1 MMDHAEI
8 ETRPDADNGAEAT
21 ALQPVVGPVPPPLA
35 LTQGLVDA
43 DARSALATV
52 DRRIAFYTEVRNRSV
67 KLTLPQDWSDHSGK
81 PYLGATGAE
90 RLKPLWGIYIRN
102 LRIEPTL
109 DEVRRHLRLG
119 EHVSVQII
127 GTAGSRVTGEESEFL
142 GGRSS
147 DDPFFADQ
155 KGGIEEGVDPEDLV
169 KAAVSNFEVN
179 AITRLLG
186 LRGLSWADLEPHGIN
201 AERSKAAGGGR
212 ASYRQGG
219 QTASSSKLA
228 DMAAEIRQG
237 LEAVFGGQALQ
248 SLKALS
254 SFKAQDGSTK
264 SIDTWAGLERASEKW
279 VGSVLG
285 KVRTEVETWTKQGR
299 PAPKVPMEAQQTTP
313 F

>member
-1 MMDHAEI
+1 MDHAEI

-21 ALQPVVGPVPPPLA
+21 ALQPVVGSVPPPLA

-219 QTASSSKLA
+219 QTASGAKTSGLA
-228 DMAAEIRQG
+228 QEIRSG
-237 LEAVFGGQALQ
+237 LEAIYGEDALPA
-248 SLKALS
+248 LRALS
-254 SFKAQDGSTK
+254 GFKASDGSTK
-264 SIDTWAGLERASEKW
+264 SLQTWVELERASEKW
-279 VGSVLG
+279 LGSILG
-285 KVRTEVETWTKQGR
+285 KVRTECAEWEKRGK
-299 PAPKVPMEAQQTTP
+299 PAPKNPLKPDQPP